1 MHKGCETNSCKQNI
15 FVNLVDIGSFLPLGL
30 KAQRG
35 IAIMVSGVGRSVGRR
50 SSVGRRRARCQ
61 LSRTFS
67 FNFLATILKFLMNVP
82 YHKAHPCIA
91 FGDDP
96 TNGRACMHAHA
107 FSVGTRFFSQFLSYG
122 SEILIGSVSP

>member
-1 MHKGCETNSCKQNI
+1 M
-15 FVNLVDIGSFLPLGL
+15 FLPLGL

-35 IAIMVSGVGRSVGRR
+35 IAIMVSGVGRSVGRSVVGR
-50 SSVGRRRARCQ
+50 SVGRRRARCQ

-96 TNGRACMHAHA
+96 INGPACMHAHA

-122 SEILIGSVSP
+122 SEI

>member
-1 MHKGCETNSCKQNI
+1 MMKKKLAKNYKKGRENT
-15 FVNLVDIGSFLPLGL
+15 FLPLGL

-35 IAIMVSGVGRSVGRR
+35 IAIMVAGGRWSVGRSAVG
-50 SSVGRRRARCQ
+50 RARCQ

-67 FNFLATILKFLMNVP
+67 FNFLATILKFLMIVP

-107 FSVGTRFFSQFLSYG
+107 FSVETRFFSQFLSYG
-122 SEILIGSVSP
+122 SEI